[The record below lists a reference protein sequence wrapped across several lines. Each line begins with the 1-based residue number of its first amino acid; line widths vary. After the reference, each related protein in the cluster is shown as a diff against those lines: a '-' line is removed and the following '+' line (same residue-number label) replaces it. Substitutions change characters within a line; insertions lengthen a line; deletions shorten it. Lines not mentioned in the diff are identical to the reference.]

1 MAKFPKKT
9 TPKSAFEMLT
19 SGRKLA
25 GDKIEELK
33 SVIAETEYAYKYA
46 RYTGLPFPEG
56 EDAIAKFARTAQ
68 RYAEMVLK
76 GPFEKGEAAISTDAN
91 ESLDY
96 AENVLKG
103 RFEKGE
109 PAIAEDDGA
118 SLSYARQIVKGP
130 WEMGEKAISKN
141 ARTACKYAVQ
151 VLKGPFPLGEAA
163 IAKDGFSSVCYATFL
178 QTRFPAGEETIAKDI
193 ELALTYAISMRLK
206 DFLTPQMVSKIA
218 KNYSLAYLYATCLL
232 NGRFKDGEAALIKS
246 YSSYNFA
253 LLMYLRYVESGG
265 TDLIEMAYRVDRLKE
280 LEAFDPHD
288 PIIAEIESAIAQS
301 AVASLAYSASNKK
314 EFPAGEVE
322 MKKHD
327 VVWKAYL
334 GLTKSFKLD
343 DDGDF
348 DEDER

>member
-1 MAKFPKKT
+1 MAKSSKKM
-9 TPKSAFEMLT
+9 TPKSAFNALT
-19 SGRKLA
+19 SGCKLA

-33 SVIAETEYAYKYA
+33 SVIAETEYAYKYV
-46 RYTGLPFPEG
+46 RHTGLPFPEG

-76 GPFEKGEAAISTDAN
+76 GPFEKGEAAIATDAI
-91 ESLDY
+91 ESLEY

-109 PAIAEDDGA
+109 PVIAADA
-118 SLSYARQIVKGP
+118 HSALSYARLIVKGP
-130 WEMGEKAISKN
+130 WEMGEKAIAKK
-141 ARTACKYAVQ
+141 ALTACQYAIK
-151 VLKGPFPLGEAA
+151 VLKGPFPLGEEA
-163 IAKDGFSSVCYATFL
+163 ISKDGFSSVCYATFL
-178 QTRFPAGEETIAKDI
+178 QTRFAAGEDTIAAYT
-193 ELALTYAISMRLK
+193 ELAMTYAISMRLK
-206 DFLTPQMVSKIA
+206 DFLTPLVSKIA
-218 KNYSLAYLYATCLL
+218 KEPSLAYIYATCVLK
-232 NGRFKDGEAALIKS
+232 GRFKAGEAAMIKS
-246 YSSYNFA
+246 YSAYDLS

-280 LEAFDPHD
+280 LCAFDPRD
-288 PIIAEIESAIAQS
+288 PIIADIEAVIAQS
-301 AVASLAYSASNKK
+301 AMASLAYAASNKK

-322 MKKHD
+322 MRKSD

>member
-1 MAKFPKKT
+1 MAKFPKKM

-109 PAIAEDDGA
+109 PAIAEDEGA
-118 SLSYARQIVKGP
+118 SLSYARQVVKGP

-163 IAKDGFSSVCYATFL
+163 IAKN
-178 QTRFPAGEETIAKDI
+178 I

>member
-1 MAKFPKKT
+1 
-9 TPKSAFEMLT
+9 
-19 SGRKLA
+19 
-25 GDKIEELK
+25 
-33 SVIAETEYAYKYA
+33 
-46 RYTGLPFPEG
+46 
-56 EDAIAKFARTAQ
+56 
-68 RYAEMVLK
+68 
-76 GPFEKGEAAISTDAN
+76 
-91 ESLDY
+91 
-96 AENVLKG
+96 
-103 RFEKGE
+103 
-109 PAIAEDDGA
+109 
-118 SLSYARQIVKGP
+118 
-130 WEMGEKAISKN
+130 
-141 ARTACKYAVQ
+141 
-151 VLKGPFPLGEAA
+151 
-163 IAKDGFSSVCYATFL
+163 
-178 QTRFPAGEETIAKDI
+178 
-193 ELALTYAISMRLK
+193 MRLK